1 MSGIKIVIIQD
12 IVPSGMDYDSI
23 QAHPAAQRV
32 GAEDAYLVRSY
43 MHNEPRPNGTQRLLT
58 KK

>member
-23 QAHPAAQRV
+23 QAHPAAQR
-32 GAEDAYLVRSY
+32 GGGGGCIFSTLIHA
-43 MHNEPRPNGTQRLLT
+43 
-58 KK
+58 